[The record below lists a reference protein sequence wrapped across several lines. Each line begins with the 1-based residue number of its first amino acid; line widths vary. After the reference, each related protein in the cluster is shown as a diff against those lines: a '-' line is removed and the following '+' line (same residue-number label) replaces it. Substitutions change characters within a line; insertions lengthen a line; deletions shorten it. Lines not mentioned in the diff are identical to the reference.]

1 MRYSPISV
9 DQLMGMEFPELE
21 YVIDGFL
28 VAGSATLLTGREKSG
43 KGLLALD
50 LAASVC
56 LGETFMGRAVLT
68 EGPVIYCALEENA
81 RTVRSRLAAR
91 LGGRTEVPLYL
102 VRLDGSTEERFEL
115 ENIEHVLALQELIE
129 TLKPVV
135 VIIDTLREA
144 HSGRE
149 DVSDDMAPRL
159 RPIRQL
165 AHALDT
171 CIVVTHHASK
181 MSGAFR
187 GSTAIRASF
196 DDELVFT
203 RNDDSQD
210 DGIRGT
216 LKVEGRN
223 LPKNVVK
230 IEFDPASARWI
241 ETEGFA
247 DPAEPGIRDR
257 IVSVLDNS
265 RDSLT
270 ARDIA
275 YLIPGVKLKTIQN
288 QIPTLLQDGAIVA
301 SEGPARKGSPRRFRL
316 PQPSLPIPPDPDEMI
331 PIYSGNDGGNNKPR
345 LIADRVSANH
355 ARSY

>member
-9 DQLMGMEFPELE
+9 DQLMGMEFPEIE

-68 EGPVIYCALEENA
+68 EGPVIYCALEESA
-81 RTVRSRLAAR
+81 RTVRARLANR
-91 LGGRTEVPLYL
+91 LGDRTDVPLYV

-115 ENIEHVLALQELIE
+115 ENADHALALQELIK
-129 TLKPVV
+129 TIKPVL

-171 CIVVTHHASK
+171 CILVTHHASK

-203 RNDDSQD
+203 RSDDSQD
-210 DGIRGT
+210 DGIRGS

-230 IEFDPASARWI
+230 IAFDPVSARWV
-241 ETEGFA
+241 ELEGFA

-257 IVSVLDNS
+257 IIDVLDHS
-265 RDSLT
+265 RESLT
-270 ARDIA
+270 AKDLA

-288 QIPTLLQDGAIVA
+288 QIPTLLQEGSIVA
-301 SEGPARKGSPRRFRL
+301 SEGQAKKGAPRRFTL
-316 PQPSLPIPPDPDEMI
+316 PQSSLPISRDRDEVI
-331 PIYSGNDGGNNKPR
+331 PIHSGNDLGNNRPR
-345 LIADRVSANH
+345 LIVDRVSSNH
-355 ARSY
+355 ARTY